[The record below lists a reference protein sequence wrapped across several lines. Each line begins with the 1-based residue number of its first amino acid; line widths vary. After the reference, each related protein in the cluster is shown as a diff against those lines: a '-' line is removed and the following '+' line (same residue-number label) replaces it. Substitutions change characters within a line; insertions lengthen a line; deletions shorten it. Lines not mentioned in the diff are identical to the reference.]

1 MFEWYSMAAD
11 LWVSYALVVV
21 VSAGV
26 VVGVV
31 IGVLLV
37 ALDF

>member
-1 MFEWYSMAAD
+1 MLM
-11 LWVSYALVVV
+11 

-31 IGVLLV
+31 SRASFGDVTSVGDVVLVLV
-37 ALDF
+37 